1 MKLAINYSPAA
12 AELYRQGKI
21 VVDAFKVPDWPD
33 LVAEARRLCP
43 PAVHFTLLAG
53 DGRLAQADW
62 SLVDRLLAETA
73 TPYINVHIEAHA
85 RDHPE
90 IPAEATEQS
99 LIEPVLDNLRQDIQC
114 VVSRY
119 GAERVIAENIPYHG
133 AGSDHLR
140 ACVDPQVITSLLEE
154 TGCGL
159 LLDIAHARISAHY
172 LGMTDTAYLEQLP
185 VQRIREM
192 HFAGLHTTPNGL
204 QDHLSALPED
214 WKLLEWVLERI
225 RSKEWG
231 APWMLAF
238 EYGGVGAP
246 FAWRTDP
253 AVIAEQVPRLYE
265 MVHAG

>member
-1 MKLAINYSPAA
+1 MKLAINYSLAA
-12 AELYRQGKI
+12 AALYRQGKI
-21 VVDAFKVPDWPD
+21 VVDAFKVPDWPE

-62 SLVDRLLAETA
+62 SLVERLLAETA

-85 RDHPE
+85 RDYPG

-99 LIEPVLDNLRQDIQC
+99 LIEPVLDNLRSDIQC

-140 ACVDPQVITSLLEE
+140 ACVDPRVITSVLEE

-172 LGMTDTAYLEQLP
+172 LGMTDTEYLEALP
-185 VQRIREM
+185 VQRLREM
-192 HFAGLHTTPNGL
+192 HFAGLHTTPDGL
-204 QDHLSALPED
+204 QDHLSVLPED
-214 WKLLEWVLERI
+214 WKLLEWVLGRI
-225 RSKEWG
+225 RSTAWA

-253 AVIAEQVPRLYE
+253 AVIAGQVPRLYE
-265 MVHAG
+265 MVRGV